1 VRRDLIAWED
11 SPPSIRRQCQ
21 LLSLHRSGLYYEPVP
36 VDPEDLKLMRRIDE
50 LHMAHPQFG
59 SRSVTTMFRRD
70 GVEINRKHV
79 QRLMRN
85 MGIEGQ
91 APGPS
96 TSRPHP
102 EHKIYPYL
110 LRGLTV
116 DKANQVWASD
126 ITYIPM
132 AHGFLYLAA
141 IIDWYSRKVLTWRLS
156 NTLDAYF
163 CVESLKEAVRRFG
176 IPEIF
181 NTDQGAQFTSA
192 AFTDVLIEH
201 DVLISMDGKGRC
213 LDNVFV
219 ERLWRSL
226 KYDEVYTHAYENGR
240 QAHQRIGGYF
250 RFFNHDRPHQ
260 GIDNRTPD
268 EVYGESRAQQRC
280 RWIAA

>member
-1 VRRDLIAWED
+1 MRRNLIDWED

-21 LLSLHRSGLYYEPVP
+21 LLSLNRSGLYYEPVP
-36 VDPEDLKLMRRIDE
+36 ADPEDLRLMRRIDE

-59 SRSVTTMFRRD
+59 SRSVTTMLGRE

-116 DKANQVWASD
+116 DKADQVWASD

-156 NTLDAYF
+156 NTLDAAF

-181 NTDQGAQFTSA
+181 NTDQGAQFTSE

-226 KYDEVYTHAYENGR
+226 KYDEVYTHAYENGG
-240 QAHQRIGGYF
+240 QARERIGGYF
-250 RFFNHDRPHQ
+250 RFFNRDRPHQ
-260 GIDNRTPD
+260 GIANRTPD
-268 EVYGESRAQQRC
+268 EVYAESRARQRC
-280 RWIAA
+280 KRIAA